1 MRFINGL
8 DKFLEEDSS
17 SMNQES
23 LSQVKDV
30 LSVATNII
38 NTYPEEAQL
47 ALGNIS
53 TGDLL
58 SDLQVETP

>member
-1 MRFINGL
+1 
-8 DKFLEEDSS
+8 
-17 SMNQES
+17 MNQES
-23 LSQVKDV
+23 LSQVEDV

-38 NTYPEEAQL
+38 NTYPDEAQL

-58 SDLQVETP
+58 SDLQTETP